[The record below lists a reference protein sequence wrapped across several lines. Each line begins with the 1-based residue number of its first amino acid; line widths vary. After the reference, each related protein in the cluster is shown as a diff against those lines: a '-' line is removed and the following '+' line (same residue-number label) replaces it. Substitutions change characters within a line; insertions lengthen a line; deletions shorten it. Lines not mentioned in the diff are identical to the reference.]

1 MCAMPDMSA
10 PQSTKQLNADLIVG
24 AISLGLA
31 ALVFFSTRELSELGG
46 VFVDYILVALT
57 ALAALTIIKGF
68 IKPER
73 IEFFESA
80 IERNNVLVGIG
91 ILLLYLIFLPMIGF
105 LPASYAFYFCFNMYL
120 ADERFTT
127 KNILSSAALTIAVVT
142 AFYFIFHNFLEVPL
156 PEGKWFE

>member
-1 MCAMPDMSA
+1 MPDMSA

-127 KNILSSAALTIAVVT
+127 KNILSSAALTIVVVT